1 MDVATAAYYNDPTRL
16 VATKNE
22 VTSIL
27 PASSG
32 AWAGWEAR
40 QQPYR
45 RVGRRQRGGRVA
57 GVAMREGARR
67 DGEKLGIDPD
77 ICLNALRIPVQLA
90 HPDVL
95 RLDAYADCR
104 RRSWTRRTGNLSWGV
119 LSSHG

>member
-1 MDVATAAYYNDPTRL
+1 MPQHAYYNDPTRL
-16 VATKNE
+16 VATQNE

-32 AWAGWEAR
+32 AWAGMEAR

-45 RVGRRQRGGRVA
+45 RGGRRQMGGRVA